1 MLPVPELAG
10 RIAEQF
16 VRELGITELPVDPIA
31 IAEDELDIHVEA
43 KPASSKGIS
52 GMLLRLGEE
61 YAIVYATHI
70 QSEGFQRFS
79 VAHEI
84 GHFKL
89 PGHIDHIF
97 DGGRTVHESRAG
109 FASGDPYE
117 LEADHYAAGLLMPA
131 HLFSVEMN
139 RVGDGLDAIESLS
152 TACRTS
158 LEATAIRYV
167 QRTDV
172 PAAIILS
179 SGQRIDYCFM
189 SEPLKEVEGL
199 DWIRKGTPVP
209 AGTATERFNADPAN
223 VAAAERLDDTTSL
236 MDWFGGEWAV
246 ELEEEVKGLGSYG
259 KTLTVLYAPEGFD
272 LEDAEDNA
280 NLEQSYVPRFRKR

>member
-10 RIAEQF
+10 RTAEQF
-16 VRELGITELPVDPIA
+16 VHELGITELPVDPIA
-31 IAEDELDIHVEA
+31 IAEEELGIHVEA
-43 KPASSKGIS
+43 KPVSRKGVS

-70 QSEGFQRFS
+70 RSEGFQRFS

-97 DGGRTVHESRAG
+97 DGGKTVHESRAG

-117 LEADHYAAGLLMPA
+117 LEADHYAASLLMPDPV
-131 HLFSVEMN
+131 FSKEMN
-139 RVGDGLDAIESLS
+139 RVGDGLEAIESLS

-167 QRTDV
+167 QRTDL

-179 SGQRIDYCFM
+179 AGQRINYCFM
-189 SEPLKEVEGL
+189 SDPLKEVEGL
-199 DWIRKGTPVP
+199 EWIRKGMPVP

-223 VAAAERLDDTTSL
+223 VTAAERLDDTTSL
-236 MDWFGGEWAV
+236 MDWFGGEWDV
-246 ELEEEVKGLGSYG
+246 QLEEEVKGLSSYG
-259 KTLTVLYAPEGFD
+259 KTLTVLYSYEGFD
-272 LEDAEDNA
+272 PEGAEDNA
-280 NLEQSYVPRFRKR
+280 NLEESYVPRFRKR

>member
-1 MLPVPELAG
+1 
-10 RIAEQF
+10 
-16 VRELGITELPVDPIA
+16 
-31 IAEDELDIHVEA
+31 
-43 KPASSKGIS
+43 
-52 GMLLRLGEE
+52 
-61 YAIVYATHI
+61 
-70 QSEGFQRFS
+70 
-79 VAHEI
+79 
-84 GHFKL
+84 
-89 PGHIDHIF
+89 
-97 DGGRTVHESRAG
+97 
-109 FASGDPYE
+109 
-117 LEADHYAAGLLMPA
+117 
-131 HLFSVEMN
+131 MN

-172 PAAIILS
+172 PATIILS

-199 DWIRKGTPVP
+199 EWIRKGTPVP

-223 VAAAERLDDTTSL
+223 VAAAKRLDDTTSL

-272 LEDAEDNA
+272 LEDAEDDA
-280 NLEQSYVPRFRKR
+280 NLEESYVPRFRKR